1 MHAFIGDSSNGQP
14 PMTVIIPSDILHAT
28 NAVQVPT
35 VARLPDSHAASAAPV
50 VDAIRALDDELRKSH
65 EEAEVHC
72 QKEVNKTPRDH
83 FGPKTE
89 TLLRLCQVAC
99 E

>member
-35 VARLPDSHAASAAPV
+35 VARLQQLLQDEPAAHQSVGPFAAGDDDTEPVYVRKVCVDSKSLCC
-50 VDAIRALDDELRKSH
+50 LD
-65 EEAEVHC
+65 
-72 QKEVNKTPRDH
+72 
-83 FGPKTE
+83 FW
-89 TLLRLCQVAC
+89 
-99 E
+99 